1 MKQLWLVGVLMIVVS
16 AVVSLRI
23 HLRLRARLKT
33 VDGWRAR
40 WAGTIKWIYFGAN
53 ATTFDYQIQ
62 WAVLTGELSKSS
74 QPDIR
79 RDAKILRVLL
89 GVMVAGAFSLVRW
102 G

>member
-1 MKQLWLVGVLMIVVS
+1 MIVMS

-23 HLRLRARLKT
+23 HLRLRERLKT

-40 WAGTIKWIYFGAN
+40 WERTIKRIYFGAN

-62 WAVLTGELSKSS
+62 WAVLSGELSKSS

-79 RDAKILRVLL
+79 LDAKILRVLL
-89 GVMVAGAFSLVRW
+89 VVIVVGAFSLVRW